1 MSFGLTQQLYNFW
14 HKSGFEP
21 LYLRQSASE
30 TTGEYTLIMV
40 KPLEHPEVQG
50 TAWLQPFV
58 DDFKVR
64 VEKREGR
71 EGEGCGERKREG
83 CGEEGATREREKSEG
98 GRGSVL
104 LLLGLHGGA
113 YCSITCATP
122 PVL

>member
-1 MSFGLTQQLYNFW
+1 MLPATPTGVSFGLTQQLYNFW

-64 VEKREGR
+64 VQGRRDRGAHERGGGR
-71 EGEGCGERKREG
+71 EHTEGERD
-83 CGEEGATREREKSEG
+83 C
-98 GRGSVL
+98 
-104 LLLGLHGGA
+104 
-113 YCSITCATP
+113 
-122 PVL
+122 